1 MKFFKELLSWAMYIA
16 IAFVIASLLN
26 IFVFQITNVNGDSMK
41 PTLSNNDMYV
51 ISKLGNITNACPE
64 YGDIIVVDS
73 RPEIRTLKNDFT
85 EILEYNIITQFISN
99 RPQPHIY
106 WVKRVIGLPGDTI
119 ELFDG
124 KVYRNGDELDEPYLN
139 PDDKPNYEA
148 NGIRLSPDN
157 KITVPEGHIFVMG
170 DNRNNSSDSRSIG
183 PVPIENVIG
192 KLKFK
197 IKSGK

>member
-26 IFVFQITNVNGDSMK
+26 IFVFQITNVNGNSME
-41 PTLSNNDMYV
+41 PTLSNNDMYI
-51 ISKLGNITNACPE
+51 ISKLGNLTNTCPDYE
-64 YGDIIVVDS
+64 DIIVVDS
-73 RPEIRTLKNDFT
+73 RPKVRTLKDDFT
-85 EILEYNIITQFISN
+85 EIIRYNIITQFIS
-99 RPQPHIY
+99 PSSQDHIY

-119 ELFDG
+119 ELKDG
-124 KVYRNGDELDEPYLN
+124 KVYRNGKKISEPYLD
-139 PDDKPNYEA
+139 PYDTPNYET
-148 NGIRLSPDN
+148 GGLQYTSES
-157 KITVPEGHIFVMG
+157 KITIPEGHIFVMG
-170 DNRNNSSDSRSIG
+170 DNRNNSSDSRVIG